1 MLVAIEVHC
10 VEKNPEMV
18 YVKKQQQYFP
28 LKKERHEHFGW
39 HWGE

>member
-10 VEKNPEMV
+10 VEKNPEMFSSNV
-18 YVKKQQQYFP
+18 ISFP

-39 HWGE
+39 HCGE